1 MSDSYWK
8 KNEEMLENDL
18 AEKAPWWSS
27 RPVLIIFLA
36 VVSIVILSLLWHAL
50 LPSKPQGNVDVP
62 YVKAENAPVKVQPE
76 NPGGADIPHKDKMVY
91 DLISDSGRKTGAEES
106 LQPAP
111 EKPLYDTKFE
121 NPSELSERRD
131 KIAVEDIK
139 PAVMQEPMVESA
151 LEDPVEQP
159 VALEEHHVKEEVIDK
174 KEVKKKATPAAA
186 KAKAGGKYRAQVA
199 ALASQKAAEGQIRA
213 LKKKHASL
221 KSASLNVIK
230 ATVKGKTV
238 YRIQTSGFQTRDQ
251 AMNLCKKIKAEGGQC
266 MLAS

>member
-8 KNEEMLENDL
+8 KNEEMLEQDL
-18 AEKAPWWSS
+18 GEKAPWWSS

-36 VVSIVILSLLWHAL
+36 VVSVVILSLLWHAL
-50 LPSKPQGNVDVP
+50 LPNKPQGNVEVP
-62 YVKAENAPVKVQPE
+62 YIKAENAPVKVQPE

-91 DLISDSGRKTGAEES
+91 DLISDSGRKEGAES

-121 NPSELSERRD
+121 NPSELSERKD
-131 KIAVEDIK
+131 KVTVEDIK
-139 PAVMQEPMVESA
+139 PVTGEEST

-159 VALEEHHVKEEVIDK
+159 VALEEKDVKEVVVDK
-174 KEVKKKATPAAA
+174 KGAKKKVVSIEEKSKATP
-186 KAKAGGKYRAQVA
+186 KAVGKHRVQVA
-199 ALASQKAAEGQIRA
+199 ALASSKAAEGEIKV
-213 LKKKHASL
+213 LKRKYPSMKNV
-221 KSASLNVIK
+221 SLNVVK

-238 YRIQTSGFQTRDQ
+238 YRIQTGGFQTRDQ
-251 AMNLCKKIKAEGGQC
+251 ALSLCKKIKGEGGQC